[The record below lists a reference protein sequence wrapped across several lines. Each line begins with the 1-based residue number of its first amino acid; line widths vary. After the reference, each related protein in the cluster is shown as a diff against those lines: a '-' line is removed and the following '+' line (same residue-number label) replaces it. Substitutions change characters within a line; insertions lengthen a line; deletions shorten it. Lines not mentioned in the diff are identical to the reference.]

1 MLRSRESNLG
11 REQTRKEE
19 TELVNANFNV
29 NNQTKQTVSGDIDKK
44 GVSEKMNL
52 EKEVKEQNKTG

>member
-11 REQTRKEE
+11 NEQTRKED

>member
-19 TELVNANFNV
+19 TELVNANYIV
-29 NNQTKQTVSGDIDKK
+29 NNQTKQIVSGDIDKK
-44 GVSEKMNL
+44 NVSEKMNL
-52 EKEVKEQNKTG
+52 EQEVKVQDKTG